1 MGEVRSAI
9 AANAWMVTRRSIS
22 GGLSA
27 AGLGFCRAADL
38 LRPNRL
44 PDALGSSRELHV
56 IDTKTGQCIDDGIH
70 NRRRSS
76 NVASL
81 ATALHTEQICFRWY
95 QRVFACH
102 VRDVLGARHTVVHER
117 ASHELY

>member
-1 MGEVRSAI
+1 MGEIRSAI
-9 AANAWMVTRRSIS
+9 AANALMVTRRRIS
-22 GGLSA
+22 GLSA
-27 AGLGFCRAADL
+27 AGLCLCRAADP

-44 PDALGSSRELHV
+44 PDALGSSWERHV
-56 IDTKTGQCIDDGIH
+56 IDAKIGQCIDDGIH